1 MGYAAGMKSRRL
13 LLACLLAVACSQQSN
28 AGSTPVVL
36 AVDRPETQSTGAFTL
51 TSADFR
57 ANGELPDRFSAYDV
71 NSSPSLVWSGLPAG
85 TKSLALLLEDPD
97 ASSGKPF
104 VHWLVANIDPGAGG
118 LSEGSVTLGARV
130 GRNTRGDPAYFGP
143 KPGGHDPH
151 HYHFEMFA
159 LDRQLEFK
167 VPPSRDQLLAAM
179 SGHVLAK
186 ADLVGLY
193 THH

>member
-1 MGYAAGMKSRRL
+1 MSYAAGMKSRRL
-13 LLACLLAVACSQQSN
+13 LLACLLAVACSQQGN
-28 AGSTPVVL
+28 AGPTPVVL
-36 AVDRPETQSTGAFTL
+36 AVDRPETQSAATFTL
-51 TSADFR
+51 NSPDFR
-57 ANGELPDRFSAYDV
+57 ANGEIPNRASAYDM
-71 NSSPSLVWSGLPAG
+71 NSSPALVWSGLPAG

-104 VHWLVANIDPGAGG
+104 VHWLVANLDPAADG

-143 KPGGHDPH
+143 KPGGRDPH

-167 VPPSRDQLLAAM
+167 VPPNRDQLLAAM

-193 THH
+193 TRH

>member
-1 MGYAAGMKSRRL
+1 MKSRRL

-28 AGSTPVVL
+28 AGPTPVVL
-36 AVDRPETQSTGAFTL
+36 AVDRPETQAAAGFTL
-51 TSADFR
+51 TSPDFR
-57 ANGELPDRFSAYDV
+57 ANGQLPHRFSASDV
-71 NSSPSLVWSGLPAG
+71 NISPSLVWSGLPAG

-143 KPGGHDPH
+143 KPGGHDAH

-159 LDRQLEFK
+159 LDRKLEFK
-167 VPPSRDQLLAAM
+167 MAPSRDQLLAAM
-179 SGHVLAK
+179 SGHVL
-186 ADLVGLY
+186 
-193 THH
+193 

>member
-1 MGYAAGMKSRRL
+1 MKSRRL
-13 LLACLLAVACSQQSN
+13 LLTCLLAVACSQQSN
-28 AGSTPVVL
+28 AGPTPVVL
-36 AVDRPETQSTGAFTL
+36 AVDRPETQAAATFSL
-51 TSADFR
+51 TSPDFQ
-57 ANGELPDRFSAYDV
+57 ANGTLADRFSAYGE
-71 NSSPSLVWSGLPAG
+71 NSSPTLAWSGLPAG

-97 ASSGKPF
+97 ASSGRPF
-104 VHWLVANIDPGAGG
+104 VHWLVANLDPAAGG

-130 GRNTRGDPAYFGP
+130 GRNTRGDPSYFGP

-167 VPPSRDQLLAAM
+167 VPPNRDQLLAAM

-193 THH
+193 AHH